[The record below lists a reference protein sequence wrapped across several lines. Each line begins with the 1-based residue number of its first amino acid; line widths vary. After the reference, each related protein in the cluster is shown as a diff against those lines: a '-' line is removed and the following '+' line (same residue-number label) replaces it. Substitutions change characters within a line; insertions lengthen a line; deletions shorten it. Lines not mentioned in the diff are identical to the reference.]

1 MTLDREL
8 VVSVVPRRHWA
19 VEVKNGRREVE
30 NGRELV
36 EQLSGMG
43 LLGFFFFLFFLVA
56 AKENVRRAEGSF
68 YYWLKEMM
76 ERMEGKRDSKS

>member
-1 MTLDREL
+1 M
-8 VVSVVPRRHWA
+8 
-19 VEVKNGRREVE
+19 EVKNGWREVE

-43 LLGFFFFLFFLVA
+43 LLGFFFFLFFFLVA

-76 ERMEGKRDSKS
+76 ERMEGKRVSKS

>member
-43 LLGFFFFLFFLVA
+43 LLGFFFFLFF
-56 AKENVRRAEGSF
+56 F
-68 YYWLKEMM
+68 W
-76 ERMEGKRDSKS
+76 